1 MSQERRG
8 KEVIAASQLEVDFIL
23 PEGWA
28 IGTLEDLVSSDGVLV
43 DGDWIESK
51 DQDPQGGIRLIQL
64 ADIGDGFFKN
74 KSLRFLTSEKAK
86 ELVCTFLK
94 PGDVLIAR
102 MPEPLGRACI
112 FPGDP
117 KRAVTAV
124 DICIMRTGKYG
135 GDHRWIM
142 HLINSPEIRKR
153 IEELQKGTTRK
164 RITRRN
170 LISIKLP
177 IAPLAE
183 QKRSVEKVEELL
195 VRVNAARERLAK
207 VQNILKRFR
216 QSVLSAACS
225 GRLTADWRD
234 AQADLEPAEKL
245 AERILWKRQQKY
257 MADCKKAK
265 EEGKHSPKKPEN
277 IDSRKVETI
286 ELPEIP
292 NEWTWIYLPYLGE
305 MSRGKSKH
313 RPRNAAHL
321 YGGPYPFIQTGDI
334 AQSAGHITSHQQT
347 YNETGLAQS
356 HLWPAGT
363 VSITIAANIAASAIL
378 TYPACFPD
386 SVVGLILDQDLCF
399 AEYAEFFIRTARANL
414 DQYAPAT
421 AQKNINIGILNDLAV
436 PLPPHAEQ
444 EEIIRRGVG
453 LFKLA
458 NMIEARVKAASLR
471 AEKMTHAVL
480 AKAFR
485 GKLVPTE
492 AELARREGRSY
503 EPASALLAHVKAE
516 RESTASL
523 PRRHIKGKF
532 AIKSVR

>member
-1 MSQERRG
+1 MVANSHKNRS
-8 KEVIAASQLEVDFIL
+8 IVDDIPSDWDL
-23 PEGWA
+23 PEGWVETTLDQLLF
-28 IGTLEDLVSSDGVLV
+28 TLEAGSRPKGGVRELKEGVPSIGGEHLDNNGGFRFAIIKFVPKNFFEKMNRGRIQIGDILIVKDGATTGKVALVRDNFPHNPAVVNEHVFICRPAQGVYPPFIFYFLFSRA
-43 DGDWIESK
+43 G
-51 DQDPQGGIRLIQL
+51 QDRILENFRGSAQGGVNQSF
-64 ADIGDGFFKN
+64 A
-74 KSLRFLTSEKAK
+74 
-86 ELVCTFLK
+86 
-94 PGDVLIAR
+94 P
-102 MPEPLGRACI
+102 
-112 FPGDP
+112 
-117 KRAVTAV
+117 
-124 DICIMRTGKYG
+124 
-135 GDHRWIM
+135 
-142 HLINSPEIRKR
+142 
-153 IEELQKGTTRK
+153 GTT
-164 RITRRN
+164 IP
-170 LISIKLP
+170 L
-177 IAPLAE
+177 APLAE
-183 QKRSVEKVEELL
+183 QKRIVVKVEELL
-195 VRVNAARERLAK
+195 AQVNAAREHLAK
-207 VQNILKRFR
+207 VQAILKRFR
-216 QSVLSAACS
+216 HSVLSAACS
-225 GRLTADWRD
+225 GRLTAEWRD

-245 AERILWKRQQKY
+245 VERILWKRQQKY

-334 AQSAGHITSHQQT
+334 AQSAGRITSHQQT

-436 PLPPHAEQ
+436 PLPPYAEQ
-444 EEIIRRGVG
+444 KEIVRRVEA

-458 NMIEARVKAASLR
+458 GMIDNRVKDATLR
-471 AEKMTHAVL
+471 AEKMIQAIL

-485 GKLVPTE
+485 GELVPTE
-492 AELARREGRSY
+492 AELARREGRPY
-503 EPASALLAHVKAE
+503 EPASALLA
-516 RESTASL
+516 R
-523 PRRHIKGKF
+523 IKGEHKAKEDWGKRKANIF
-532 AIKSVR
+532 QKEIKH